1 MTKKK
6 NNKTSGR
13 YSTLILNNPI
23 DDVVKFQECMIK
35 SLLETSEEWDN
46 NNDFQEIVR
55 FQEDILAVLKL
66 VCCKSDDISN
76 EIIEYTPLGL
86 RTDDIN

>member
-1 MTKKK
+1 MTKKR

-66 VCCKSDDISN
+66 VRCKSDDISN
-76 EIIEYTPLGL
+76 EIVEYTPLGL